1 MGSRRAPEG
10 EGALFDEYADEY
22 EAELGR
28 GLRLSGE
35 SSTYFARERVRWLR
49 RRLDRLGESARA
61 VLDFGC
67 GTGGAVPHFVAE
79 LGAERI
85 LGTDVS
91 TACLAIAERE
101 HGAAG
106 VEFALP
112 EAVPAAEFDLA
123 NANGVF
129 HHIEPVDRPE
139 ALARIARALRPGGL
153 LSFWENNPWNPG
165 TRLIMRS
172 VEFDR
177 DAQMISAPA
186 ARRLL
191 RDAGFEVLATEF
203 LFVFPRFLAVLRRL
217 EPRLARVPL
226 GGQYLVL
233 ARKGG

>member
-1 MGSRRAPEG
+1 MPPRREPDG
-10 EGALFDEYADEY
+10 EAALFDAYAADY
-22 EAELGR
+22 EAELER

-35 SSTYFARERVRWLR
+35 SSAYFARERVRWLR
-49 RRLDRLGESARA
+49 RRLDELGEPARA

-67 GTGGAVPHFVAE
+67 GTAGAVPHLLAE

-91 TACLAIAERE
+91 TASLEIAERE

-112 EAVPAAEFDLA
+112 EAVPEGEFDLA
-123 NANGVF
+123 HTNGVF
-129 HHIEPVDRPE
+129 HHIEPADRPE
-139 ALARIARALRPGGL
+139 ALAGIARALRPGGL
-153 LSFWENNPWNPG
+153 LAFWENNPWNPG

-191 RDAGFEVLATEF
+191 GGAGFEVLATDF
-203 LFVFPRFLAVLRRL
+203 LFFFPRFLAVLRRL

-226 GGQYLVL
+226 GGQYLAL
-233 ARKGG
+233 ARTGR